1 MRRYGSG
8 ESVYPAAP
16 PGRRHRACCGH
27 KSPHRC
33 GRRSPCRS
41 GSRGWRPAVP
51 ASPPG
56 SDPRCRRLPEKAGGH
71 TLAPDVYS
79 GRPARSLPAVA
90 GGGQTAE
97 RFIRVRLCLG
107 LHQIHIL
114 WLLYIINKTDGFVK
128 KNFESICESLTEQEN
143 CPLSRTSTPSS
154 FLSQGG
160 DLVRQPLR
168 RRLGRILI
176 PGLHHDPHQGLSA
189 RGAHQHPALARP
201 ASPPPQPRHRPGPG
215 WP

>member
-1 MRRYGSG
+1 MFIA
-8 ESVYPAAP
+8 AAP

-33 GRRSPCRS
+33 GRSVSLPLWKPRMAASSPSIPSWIRSS
-41 GSRGWRPAVP
+41 L
-51 ASPPG
+51 SPPA
-56 SDPRCRRLPEKAGGH
+56 RK
-71 TLAPDVYS
+71 S
-79 GRPARSLPAVA
+79 GRAHTRTRRAIAADQLGLCQRVA

-97 RFIRVRLCLG
+97 RLIRVRLCLG

-189 RGAHQHPALARP
+189 RGAHQHPALAGQLLLLR
-201 ASPPPQPRHRPGPG
+201 SHGIGQRPG

>member
-41 GSRGWRPAVP
+41 GSLRMAASQSQHPLLDQILAV
-51 ASPPG
+51 AACQKS
-56 SDPRCRRLPEKAGGH
+56 GGH

-79 GRPARSLPAVA
+79 GRPARSLASGSPEAA
-90 GGGQTAE
+90 RRQE

-160 DLVRQPLR
+160 RSGP
-168 RRLGRILI
+168 
-176 PGLHHDPHQGLSA
+176 
-189 RGAHQHPALARP
+189 PAA
-201 ASPPPQPRHRPGPG
+201 APPPGPYPDP
-215 WP
+215 WPPP